1 MYSCSYR
8 VAQWVTI
15 KVPAILDISSQGIVA
30 TCLSYHEIFNED
42 IIDEDFLLSPLV
54 KKLEIRIWWDN
65 VQECNGTFWPTVSRW
80 WFFVPPSRLIVT
92 LLNCFVIYVRLFVIV
107 WLLKSSFDDVSW
119 NGTERWCFVL
129 ALHYSSGLH
138 VRLLTDWL
146 IRRSHVTG
154 VVACSFCTAVG
165 YDCYCCWTCSFMRR
179 DFHHLV
185 EGPGLLAVICALRR
199 WSRCI
204 YCDNSTADFFH
215 TLHRHR

>member
-1 MYSCSYR
+1 MKTLLMKISC
-8 VAQWVTI
+8 WVRWL
-15 KVPAILDISSQGIVA
+15 KNWKSAFD
-30 TCLSYHEIFNED
+30 EIMCRSVMALFD
-42 IIDEDFLLSPLV
+42 PQCPVDD
-54 KKLEIRIWWDN
+54 
-65 VQECNGTFWPTVSRW
+65 
-80 WFFVPPSRLIVT
+80 FFVPPSRLIVT
-92 LLNCFVIYVRLFVIV
+92 LLNCFMIYVRLFVIV